1 MQQRD
6 DCILWSG
13 GRAASIFGSLPPPDL
28 LIVVEMVIV
37 QKQMMKLI
45 VKYVKLVDIKIMK
58 DKLIV
63 LIVQL
68 EHDDHHL
75 QDPMVKIGMVVLL
88 CQVVIVM

>member
-1 MQQRD
+1 MLYHQMMM
-6 DCILWSG
+6 
-13 GRAASIFGSLPPPDL
+13 IFIGME
-28 LIVVEMVIV
+28 IVVEMMVIV

-68 EHDDHHL
+68 EHDDHQL
-75 QDPMVKIGMVVLL
+75 QDPMVKIGMVV
-88 CQVVIVM
+88 QVVIVM

>member
-1 MQQRD
+1 MLYHQMMM
-6 DCILWSG
+6 
-13 GRAASIFGSLPPPDL
+13 IFIGMV
-28 LIVVEMVIV
+28 IVVEMMVTV

-68 EHDDHHL
+68 EHDDHQL

>member
-1 MQQRD
+1 M
-6 DCILWSG
+6 
-13 GRAASIFGSLPPPDL
+13 IFIGMV
-28 LIVVEMVIV
+28 IVLEMMVIV

-68 EHDDHHL
+68 EHDDHQL

>member
-1 MQQRD
+1 MLYHQMMM
-6 DCILWSG
+6 
-13 GRAASIFGSLPPPDL
+13 IFIGMV
-28 LIVVEMVIV
+28 IVVEMVIV

-68 EHDDHHL
+68 EHDDHQL
-75 QDPMVKIGMVVLL
+75 QDPMVTIGMVV
-88 CQVVIVM
+88 QVVIVM

>member
-1 MQQRD
+1 MMM
-6 DCILWSG
+6 
-13 GRAASIFGSLPPPDL
+13 IFIGMV
-28 LIVVEMVIV
+28 IVVEMMVTV

-68 EHDDHHL
+68 EHDDHQL

>member
-1 MQQRD
+1 M
-6 DCILWSG
+6 
-13 GRAASIFGSLPPPDL
+13 IFIGMV
-28 LIVVEMVIV
+28 IVVEMMVIV

-68 EHDDHHL
+68 EHDDHQL
-75 QDPMVKIGMVVLL
+75 QDPMVKIGMVV
-88 CQVVIVM
+88 QVVIVM